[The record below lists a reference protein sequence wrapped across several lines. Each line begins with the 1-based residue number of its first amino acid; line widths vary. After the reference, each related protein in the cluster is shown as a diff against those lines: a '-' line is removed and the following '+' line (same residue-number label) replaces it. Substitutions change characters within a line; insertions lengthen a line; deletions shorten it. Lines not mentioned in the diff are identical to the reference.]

1 MFSNDRARR
10 ALWSLAFVGLT
21 PAALLAAD
29 PILVSPSALPSVERT
44 TPSSVLDRAPS
55 PLTEALRRVWQR
67 SPALQAA
74 EAKLAAAEARALS
87 ATRPIYNPDL
97 ELTAENADVDT
108 RSIGLSQTI
117 DWSGKRR
124 ARSDAAAAQV
134 RAAQAERDQVRQ
146 RIALRWLSGFSA
158 YRVACE
164 QVDLGAR
171 RVAVLE
177 RFTALAQRRL
187 AAGDIAPLESD
198 LAELALQEAGAQQA
212 GLLADQAKAR
222 QIVAAITAGD
232 AVPLPELP
240 RHLPP
245 PATLSLAPA
254 TIETLPGL
262 QQAVAEV
269 DAADARIGV
278 AERDRRPDPT
288 ISLTGGRV
296 SNGAVSDKVVGIN
309 VRIPL
314 FVRNDYSADVSAAR
328 AAADEATATLHER
341 RLLAIAEAEQAAT
354 GYNALRDAW
363 QTWERRHAARADD
376 RAALLQ
382 RLWEAGEL
390 STADYLV
397 QLKQSIDTDLSAATL
412 RARAWQAFADWLGAS
427 GGLDR
432 WLGLEGSAP

>member
-1 MFSNDRARR
+1 MVSNDRARR

-29 PILVSPSALPSVERT
+29 PTRHSPSAEPAAAIDT
-44 TPSSVLDRAPS
+44 LDRAPS
-55 PLTEALRRVWQR
+55 PVTQALRRVWQH

-74 EAKLAAAEARALS
+74 EAKLAAAEARADS
-87 ATRPIYNPDL
+87 AARPIYNPDL
-97 ELTAENADVDT
+97 ELTAENADVNT
-108 RSIGLSQTI
+108 RSVGISQTI

-124 ARSDAAAAQV
+124 ARSDAAMAQT

-146 RIALRWLSGFSA
+146 RIALQWLGGFSS
-158 YRVACE
+158 YRVASE

-171 RVAVLE
+171 RVAALE
-177 RFTALAQRRL
+177 QFAALARRRL

-198 LAELALQEAGAQQA
+198 LAELALQEAGAEQA

-222 QIVAAITAGD
+222 QAFAAIAGD
-232 AVPLPELP
+232 DATRLPELP
-240 RHLPP
+240 RLLPP
-245 PATLSLAPA
+245 RAVLPLAAA
-254 TIETLPGL
+254 TIEALPVL
-262 QQAVAEV
+262 RQAVADA

-296 SNGAVSDKVVGIN
+296 SNGPVSDKVVGIN

-314 FVRNDYSADVSAAR
+314 FVRNDYHADVGAAR
-328 AAADEATATLHER
+328 ASADEAAANLHER
-341 RLLAIAEAEQAAT
+341 RLLAVAEAEQTAT

-363 QTWERRHAARADD
+363 QTWERSRAARADD

-390 STADYLV
+390 GTTDYLV
-397 QLKQSIDTDLSAATL
+397 QLEQSIDTELSAATL
-412 RARAWQAFADWLGAS
+412 RGRTWQAFADWLGAS

-432 WLGLEGSAP
+432 WLGIEGGTP